1 MACITRAMHWV
12 QVGCIVNKMVYCQAS
27 SIPNPAKKNELF
39 KKWAAVLMVE
49 FFFEEHI
56 QILLQ

>member
-1 MACITRAMHWV
+1 MRNGVYNTCDAL
-12 QVGCIVNKMVYCQAS
+12 GCIVNKMVYCQAS

-39 KKWAAVLMVE
+39 KKWAAVLKVE

-56 QILLQ
+56 QILPQ